1 MVLGVHQPRDF
12 SLDIVDTARA
22 NEAEAEVSRGVRP
35 FLMVTFRCAN
45 AYQRVYR
52 AADGTH
58 YLARCPK
65 CGKSVRFLVGEGGTS
80 KRSFDVS
87 CG

>member
-1 MVLGVHQPRDF
+1 MEFVVHRPRDVP
-12 SLDIVDTARA
+12 LDIVDTGPQGSPPGAT
-22 NEAEAEVSRGVRP
+22 NGVKP

-52 AADGTH
+52 AADGSH

-65 CGKSVRFLVGEGGTS
+65 CGKSVRFLVGKGGS
-80 KRSFDVS
+80 DQRAFDVS